1 MPSDRSGNDGPLSP
15 GRRRALI
22 VGGIGLVAFVGV
34 AALIGRAAHYDRL
47 LEAWRAASKAWFPLM
62 LVGEALAYAGYILAY
77 RAIARMFE
85 GPRLGYWL
93 TTRIVAAGFGALV
106 AATSAGGLA
115 VDYWALRRA
124 GVRRHGA
131 IRRVLALNTLEWTVL
146 AAAAVV
152 AAAAEAA
159 GAGRGAPTFLE
170 AAWLAAVPAC
180 VLAAA
185 WTTAPARCER
195 MTHPPAGAGRIRQLL
210 ADAIGG
216 VVIVRAAVR
225 RPVRHAAAIGGVAIY
240 WAGDL
245 LCLWGGL
252 RALGVHLGLA
262 ALVLGYA
269 TGYLS
274 TMLPLPLAGAGGVDA
289 AMVFGL
295 RLVGVPLA
303 PGLLGVLAYRLVNFW
318 LPVVPAVVAG
328 ATMAGVREELPAVVN
343 PRAERTGSRR
353 GGPGTAAEQPG

>member
-1 MPSDRSGNDGPLSP
+1 M
-15 GRRRALI
+15 
-22 VGGIGLVAFVGV
+22 FVGV
-34 AALIGRAAHYDRL
+34 AALIGKAAHYDRL
-47 LEAWRAASKAWFPLM
+47 LESWRDASKAWFAVM
-62 LVGEALAYAGYILAY
+62 LVGEAMAYAGYIVAY
-77 RAIARMFE
+77 RALARMFG
-85 GPRLGYWL
+85 GPRLGYWI
-93 TTRIVAAGFGALV
+93 TTRIVAAGFGAMV

-124 GVRRHGA
+124 GVRQHGA
-131 IRRVLALNTLEWTVL
+131 IRRVLALNTLEWAVL
-146 AAAAVV
+146 AGGAAT

-170 AAWLAAVPAC
+170 LAWLTVVPAC

-185 WTTAPARCER
+185 WTTAPSRCER
-195 MTHPPAGAGRIRQLL
+195 LSHPPPRAGRPRELF

-216 VVIVRAAVR
+216 VVIVRTVVAH
-225 RPVRHAAAIGGVAIY
+225 PLRHAAPLVGVAVY

-252 RALGVHLGLA
+252 RALDVHLGLA

-303 PGLLGVLAYRLVNFW
+303 AGLLGVLAYRLVNFW
-318 LPVVPAVVAG
+318 LPVIPAVAAG
-328 ATMAGVREELPAVVN
+328 ATMKGVRDELPEVVH
-343 PRAERTGSRR
+343 PRARAHARAG
-353 GGPGTAAEQPG
+353 